1 MPAGACPE
9 EGSLAGGIPEAARP
23 AVGSLEEDSLEEDI
37 PEGENPVE
45 EMSHHLQKKNFYH
58 YVLLVA
64 DNPEEDIPEEERRQG
79 DNPEARLVA
88 PSCPAA
94 DSPEERPQQARQRE
108 VEHQL
113 EHQLPGQLE

>member
-1 MPAGACPE
+1 M
-9 EGSLAGGIPEAARP
+9 
-23 AVGSLEEDSLEEDI
+23 
-37 PEGENPVE
+37 
-45 EMSHHLQKKNFYH
+45 
-58 YVLLVA
+58 A

-113 EHQLPGQLE
+113 EHQLPGQLEWNNISTKTTGGNLFSNYFVS

>member
-45 EMSHHLQKKNFYH
+45 EMSHHLQKKKFITTYS
-58 YVLLVA
+58 LWRITL
-64 DNPEEDIPEEERRQG
+64 RRISLRRSAARGITLRHALWRHHALRRIALRSAPNRRASVRWNTSWSTSCQG
-79 DNPEARLVA
+79 N
-88 PSCPAA
+88 
-94 DSPEERPQQARQRE
+94 
-108 VEHQL
+108 
-113 EHQLPGQLE
+113 